1 MFELNDEALNWL
13 ILGFLLLFAALL
25 GIIVVRRRG
34 GPSGGSGSG
43 LKYQLADSPGSVVSH
58 CPKCGAPTKG
68 FYENCPVCGEKIGE
82 RLAVAKTL

>member
-1 MFELNDEALNWL
+1 MPEFGTTELIVILCIFL
-13 ILGFLLLFAALL
+13 IIFG
-25 GIIVVRRRG
+25 VRRLRDNFKGG
-34 GPSGGSGSG
+34 GPFDGI
-43 LKYQLADSPGSVVSH
+43 KPGFEFQPINAPASVVSH